1 MVDNSEPHVGVYLY
15 NQRSNL
21 FHGNTYVYFTLLLRS
36 LMNFIIKSET
46 SSNSSIQ
53 NINTRNTHHLHRPNA
68 NLSCFQR
75 SILYAGIKIFKS
87 LPTSLTIIKNE
98 KVKFKAAL

>member
-53 NINTRNTHHLHRPNA
+53 NINLLPRLKMDKAVHPPYK
-68 NLSCFQR
+68 LS
-75 SILYAGIKIFKS
+75 
-87 LPTSLTIIKNE
+87 
-98 KVKFKAAL
+98 